1 VQRQYMNNLNFVRG
15 LFLLAIALL
24 FGLAATRYQVGAF
37 ARSGPGL
44 FPLIVSSMLGI
55 LGLVT
60 MVQSRYL
67 DPVPLNVNV
76 KNICIILLSLC
87 GVVLISKF
95 VNMTAGIVFLVFF
108 ASLAGNTPYSV
119 VRNLKI
125 TAGLL
130 IIALIF
136 KNLLGLNLPLI

>member
-1 VQRQYMNNLNFVRG
+1 MNNLNFVRG

-24 FGLAATRYQVGAF
+24 FGLTATHYQVGAF

-44 FPLIVSSMLGI
+44 FPLIVSAMLGT

-119 VRNLKI
+119 VRNLKV

-130 IIALIF
+130 VIAFLF

>member
-1 VQRQYMNNLNFVRG
+1 MQRRYMNNLNFVRG

-24 FGLAATRYQVGAF
+24 FGLGASRYQIGAF

-60 MVQSRYL
+60 IVQSHYL
-67 DPVPLNVNV
+67 EPVPLNVNV
-76 KNICIILLSLC
+76 KNIGIILLSLC
-87 GVVLISKF
+87 GVVLISQHI
-95 VNMTAGIVFLVFF
+95 NMIAGIVFLVFF
-108 ASLAGNTPYSV
+108 TALAGNTPYSV
-119 VRNLKI
+119 VRNLKV

-130 IIALIF
+130 VIAFLF